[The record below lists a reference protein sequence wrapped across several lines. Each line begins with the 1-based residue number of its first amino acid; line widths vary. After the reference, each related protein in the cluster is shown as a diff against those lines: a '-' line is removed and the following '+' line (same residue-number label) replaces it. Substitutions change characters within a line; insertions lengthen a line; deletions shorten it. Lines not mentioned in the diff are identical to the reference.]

1 MNRENIYWKAI
12 IKENNIVKIRQWDD
26 MKKEYGIS
34 YERGNSCFDP
44 CTLVIN
50 CREKFTEEMKK
61 YCGETIKINEN
72 MERSF
77 NKYGIFSYKG
87 HAISIDMLEPY
98 IITEKKEDLFMKIQ
112 EVMELKDGSRVRTNN
127 GKIYIVNDGNL
138 ISEDNGNSL
147 TVNYGLKEI
156 FNMEFELIKIK
167 LVDVLI
173 PGNIVEIMDCIE
185 SRRKLGV
192 ILNNDNICY
201 FDGGFDSLSYERD
214 TANDPD
220 YYINKVY
227 EPLFGFD
234 LMNIKEEKMKLVWS
248 KIN

>member
-1 MNRENIYWKAI
+1 MDRNRINWKNI
-12 IKENNIVKIRQWDD
+12 IKENNTVKVRQWDD
-26 MKKEYGIS
+26 MAKEYGEYYSANKSVID
-34 YERGNSCFDP
+34 CFK
-44 CTLVIN
+44 
-50 CREKFTEEMKK
+50 KFTEEMKE
-61 YCGETIKINEN
+61 YCGETIEITKN
-72 MERSF
+72 MEKKF
-77 NKYGIFSYKG
+77 NEYGYFYYEGSMFS
-87 HAISIDMLEPY
+87 ADMLEPY
-98 IITEKKEDLFMKIQ
+98 MIIEEEKEDLFMKIQ
-112 EVMELKDGSRVRTNN
+112 EVMELKDGSRVRANN

-156 FNMEFELIKIK
+156 FDMEFELIKVK

-173 PGNIVEIMDCIE
+173 PGNIVEIIDCIE
-185 SRRKLGV
+185 YRKKIGV

-227 EPLFGFD
+227 EPLFGFN
-234 LMNIKEEKMKLVWS
+234 LVNIEEEKMKLVWS
-248 KIN
+248 KN